1 MSGEEPASKVCYAE
15 EAEAAYM
22 GFASR
27 EEIAAF
33 LGALLEGGRDK
44 AEKLRAMLPKIRDES
59 LHAELKALLAA
70 LDEINA
76 RLEAA
81 RAEQGR

>member
-1 MSGEEPASKVCYAE
+1 MSGEEPASKTCYAE

-33 LGALLEGGRDK
+33 LGALLESGQGIE
-44 AEKLRAMLPKIRDES
+44 EKLRAMLPKIRDDS
-59 LHAELKALLAA
+59 LHAKCAA
-70 LDEINA
+70 LVLAMEEINA
-76 RLEAA
+76 RFEAV
-81 RAEQGR
+81 RTE

>member
-33 LGALLEGGRDK
+33 LAALCDSGR
-44 AEKLRAMLPKIRDES
+44 ENVERLRAMLPKIRDDS
-59 LHAELKALLAA
+59 LHSKLKALLAA